1 MGVEPTAMK
10 KVCPSCVE
18 HQKQLTEWC
27 RDIKREPAQLANI
40 LDTCTPSD
48 LQSLKSIPEELWL
61 HSMMQPSA
69 RIDTDLI
76 REAIPAE
83 RLSEIP
89 NLARVLETLELEET
103 ATPPA
108 VMVCSD
114 YSSEEDEGSF
124 SDSSICSG
132 EDDCEAEQIDFD
144 WEVVDAVANSDTGE
158 EGGSY
163 YVNLK
168 SNGSS
173 ESQWDRPVEGIIGR
187 ATKCICCGGKIL
199 EADDGFVFGD
209 WDLGETGLQ
218 SLPDSFAHQ
227 ELHITGSL
235 LLDHNELRTLP
246 EGAWK
251 VRVDGHLLLNDNE
264 LSTLPDSL
272 GNLYVKGNIYLHNN
286 KLQSIPTC
294 FERMYVGGDLHLQ
307 GNQLA
312 GLPSSFPNV
321 CGNVYNAR
329 KILRGKVYDCWKPST
344 ALKSRTNERAP
355 TPPARPAPPAKKE
368 SFQQVLD
375 EEFGQTSFEDLLSQF
390 KWEDREENQFLPKHI
405 DFSLGVEEPDMLAC
419 GKSDKVQITVENVQA
434 GDCAKKRNRSRRGKN
449 KSSGRK

>member
-1 MGVEPTAMK
+1 MGTAMK

-89 NLARVLETLELEET
+89 NLARVLETLELEEA

-246 EGAWK
+246 
-251 VRVDGHLLLNDNE
+251 
-264 LSTLPDSL
+264 
-272 GNLYVKGNIYLHNN
+272 KGTYIFTTISCSQYPH
-286 KLQSIPTC
+286 
-294 FERMYVGGDLHLQ
+294 V
-307 GNQLA
+307 
-312 GLPSSFPNV
+312 
-321 CGNVYNAR
+321 
-329 KILRGKVYDCWKPST
+329 LRGCMSEVTST
-344 ALKSRTNERAP
+344 YK
-355 TPPARPAPPAKKE
+355 
-368 SFQQVLD
+368 
-375 EEFGQTSFEDLLSQF
+375 GTS
-390 KWEDREENQFLPKHI
+390 W
-405 DFSLGVEEPDMLAC
+405 LAC
-419 GKSDKVQITVENVQA
+419 RQVSPMCAEMCTMRGRFCEAKYTIA
-434 GDCAKKRNRSRRGKN
+434 GSPRLL
-449 KSSGRK
+449 